1 MRRDLMTFRQNEI
14 FLKELVFC
22 TLLMAVLTIITVGVL
37 GTLVWPMLI
46 CSVICGAG
54 CIHSWRTEPTVTMDD
69 QGVRCTESDK
79 LLWDLTWSQIAE
91 VRKTTRYRSR
101 AVQLVPIE
109 EPKQDL
115 HIPRAHPFLGFQMS
129 RSAKIALKTYCPGM
143 KDA

>member
-1 MRRDLMTFRQNEI
+1 MTFRQNEL
-14 FLKELVFC
+14 FLKQYVFC
-22 TLLMAVLTIITVGVL
+22 TLLMTAVTTTLFVFMETILWSI
-37 GTLVWPMLI
+37 LV
-46 CSVICGAG
+46 CCVICGIG

-69 QGVRCTESDK
+69 QGVRCTESDQ
-79 LLWDLTWSQIAE
+79 LLWDLSWSQIAE

-115 HIPRAHPFLGFQMS
+115 HTPQSQLFLGFQLS
-129 RSAKIALKTYCPGM
+129 KAAKIALKTYCPGM